1 MLKDPMLEWT
11 RKLLISWSNINKDS
25 LYEFIYSLDLSNM
38 EKRVLV
44 LRFIPDEND
53 KIKTFKEIE
62 YMYKRS
68 HDNIM
73 TIYTKA
79 LQKLLDSLGPR
90 IY

>member
-1 MLKDPMLEWT
+1 MLEWT
-11 RKLLISWSNINKDS
+11 KKLLISWANIKKDR

-44 LRFIPDEND
+44 LRFIPDENE
-53 KIKTFKEIE
+53 KVKTFKEIE
-62 YMYKRS
+62 YMYNRS

-79 LQKLLDSLGPR
+79 LQKVLDSLGPR
-90 IY
+90 IF